1 VLARLAS
8 LISAALGVAVTAY
21 VLYGPTATRCS
32 FGTIGSS
39 GVGQPVVTLEPARC
53 ETLSLVASQPIWPMP
68 ALALAFWA
76 AVPLLGVI
84 GAWRR
89 TPALVLAALLLEM
102 TAIIS
107 FAVGPYYLLMVAP
120 ALAVTWIL
128 TGIARRSAP
137 APASEASRDY

>member
-8 LISAALGVAVTAY
+8 LISAVLGVVVTAY
-21 VLYGPTATRCS
+21 VLFGPTSTRCA

-39 GVGQPVVTLEPARC
+39 GIGQPVATIEPARC
-53 ETLSLVASQPIWPMP
+53 DTLSLVASQPIWPMP
-68 ALALAFWA
+68 AIALAFWTI
-76 AVPLLGVI
+76 VPLLGVI

-89 TPALVLAALLLEM
+89 APALVLAALVLEM

-120 ALAVTWIL
+120 ALAITWVL
-128 TGIARRSAP
+128 TKIARRARPSS
-137 APASEASRDY
+137 PASIQR